1 MDKCK
6 MNKLL
11 DFWLFYNLTKIKK
24 TTTKTALS
32 YLAIKKQKENL
43 QMQVLVNTSGVL
55 DNLK

>member
-1 MDKCK
+1 

-24 TTTKTALS
+24 TTKTALS

>member
-1 MDKCK
+1 